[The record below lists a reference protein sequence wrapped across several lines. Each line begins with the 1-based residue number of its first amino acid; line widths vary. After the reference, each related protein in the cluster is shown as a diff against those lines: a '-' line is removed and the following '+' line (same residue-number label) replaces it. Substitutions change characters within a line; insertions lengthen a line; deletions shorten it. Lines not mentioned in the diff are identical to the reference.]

1 MRAARNE
8 SRRARPPAAASSRET
23 QLPRPPARR
32 EAVPAPLPAGG
43 AGDPA
48 GRLPPAPAS
57 PAARRPRPAERT
69 KGRSS
74 GGRAAEAPAGGSG
87 AVGAGPLRGR
97 GRDAGRARWWG
108 GRGARPR
115 AAERE
120 GAGRG
125 ARARCAG
132 RVRLHLRDFSP
143 CKLSPR
149 ERRLAPRAPR
159 ASGGVCCPNTA
170 ERPPGTA
177 VPARPL
183 AVHGAAPCALLVC
196 HAKPRSR
203 APYDSRTR
211 VSVTCAN
218 FGRAPRVCVP
228 PSGDPRKRDKCIPER
243 CATAVSTQTSPCA
256 AHLSAPR
263 ASGSLFA

>member
-1 MRAARNE
+1 M
-8 SRRARPPAAASSRET
+8 
-23 QLPRPPARR
+23 
-32 EAVPAPLPAGG
+32 G
-43 AGDPA
+43 
-48 GRLPPAPAS
+48 
-57 PAARRPRPAERT
+57 
-69 KGRSS
+69 
-74 GGRAAEAPAGGSG
+74 
-87 AVGAGPLRGR
+87 
-97 GRDAGRARWWG
+97 
-108 GRGARPR
+108 
-115 AAERE
+115 
-120 GAGRG
+120 G
-125 ARARCAG
+125 ARARGRLSGRGRGAG
-132 RVRLHLRDFSP
+132 RVHDARGACGFT
-143 CKLSPR
+143 CATFPR
-149 ERRLAPRAPR
+149 ANFPRANAASHPRAPR

-183 AVHGAAPCALLVC
+183 AVRGAAPCAPLVC

-243 CATAVSTQTSPCA
+243 CTTAVSTQTSPCA